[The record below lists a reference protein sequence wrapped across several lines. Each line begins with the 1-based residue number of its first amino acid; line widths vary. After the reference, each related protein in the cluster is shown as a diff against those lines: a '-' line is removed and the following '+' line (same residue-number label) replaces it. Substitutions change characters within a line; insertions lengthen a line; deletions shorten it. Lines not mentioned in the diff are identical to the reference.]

1 MVRPSTSKSQSVNM
15 KQVLISY
22 RRVLSVTLR
31 SVNQDQIDSFILGTS
46 SLSRRRFPVGLRRR
60 SSSAAFCYIKD
71 VCCETNLQQLW
82 RQVFCSCRSEAVEQ
96 LSAELRQADISFQ
109 RFKRLLT
116 FLFGCCS
123 CTAEIAAHCD

>member
-71 VCCETNLQQLW
+71 VCCETNLQPLW
-82 RQVFCSCRSEAVEQ
+82 RLVFFAAAGPKLWNSFPAD
-96 LSAELRQADISFQ
+96 LRQVAISFQ
-109 RFKRLLT
+109 RFQRLILKT
-116 FLFGCCS
+116 FLFGF
-123 CTAEIAAHCD
+123 